1 MKTTNIYLTAADN
14 SYSQCIDNIN
24 GEITAA
30 EYIEQC
36 RINNG
41 EEYWAQD
48 IGAEITAKVYA
59 DGAGPMFDEPI
70 STTSCEIE
78 TINEEEKT
86 MKTTNTM
93 ATNATMAT
101 DNFEGLQIAADALR
115 QSYDRLADHAGSPA
129 QVAIVKA
136 LNEIAD
142 IMQTAGEND
151 YNPDEKYTP
160 AEYAELIA
168 DLIVEYTAYIG

>member
-1 MKTTNIYLTAADN
+1 METVRTYQIV
-14 SYSQCIDNIN
+14 N
-24 GEITAA
+24 GEIRYTEDYTIGSGANYETIEDLKKDLEELIGTAIDS
-30 EYIEQC
+30 Y
-36 RINNG
+36 
-41 EEYWAQD
+41 
-48 IGAEITAKVYA
+48 
-59 DGAGPMFDEPI
+59 
-70 STTSCEIE
+70 EIE

-93 ATNATMAT
+93 NTNATMTT

-115 QSYDRLADHAGSPA
+115 LAHDMIADTCERKCGYNDKSH
-129 QVAIVKA
+129 AIVKA

>member
-1 MKTTNIYLTAADN
+1 
-14 SYSQCIDNIN
+14 
-24 GEITAA
+24 
-30 EYIEQC
+30 
-36 RINNG
+36 
-41 EEYWAQD
+41 
-48 IGAEITAKVYA
+48 
-59 DGAGPMFDEPI
+59 
-70 STTSCEIE
+70 
-78 TINEEEKT
+78 

-93 ATNATMAT
+93 NTNATMTT

-115 QSYDRLADHAGSPA
+115 QSYDRLAGHAGSPA

-168 DLIVEYTAYIG
+168 DLIVEYTADIR

>member
-1 MKTTNIYLTAADN
+1 MKTVRTYQIV
-14 SYSQCIDNIN
+14 N
-24 GEITAA
+24 GEIRYTEDYTIGSGADYETIEDLKKDLEELTGTAIDS
-30 EYIEQC
+30 Y
-36 RINNG
+36 
-41 EEYWAQD
+41 
-48 IGAEITAKVYA
+48 
-59 DGAGPMFDEPI
+59 
-70 STTSCEIE
+70 EIE

-93 ATNATMAT
+93 NTSATMTT

-129 QVAIVKA
+129 QVAVVKA

>member
-1 MKTTNIYLTAADN
+1 
-14 SYSQCIDNIN
+14 
-24 GEITAA
+24 
-30 EYIEQC
+30 
-36 RINNG
+36 
-41 EEYWAQD
+41 
-48 IGAEITAKVYA
+48 
-59 DGAGPMFDEPI
+59 
-70 STTSCEIE
+70 
-78 TINEEEKT
+78 

-93 ATNATMAT
+93 NTNATMT
-101 DNFEGLQIAADALR
+101 TEDFKGLQIAADALR

-142 IMQTAGEND
+142 IMQTTGEND

-168 DLIVEYTAYIG
+168 DLIVEYTADIR

>member
-14 SYSQCIDNIN
+14 SYTQCIDNLN
-24 GEITAA
+24 EEITADS
-30 EYIEQC
+30 Y
-36 RINNG
+36 
-41 EEYWAQD
+41 
-48 IGAEITAKVYA
+48 
-59 DGAGPMFDEPI
+59 
-70 STTSCEIE
+70 EIE

-93 ATNATMAT
+93 TTNATMTT

-142 IMQTAGEND
+142 IIQTAGEND

-168 DLIVEYTAYIG
+168 DLVVEYTSDIR